1 MLKKFS
7 KFLLALLLIIA
18 TLSSISL
25 CFATDA
31 VTISETTENTDAVA
45 TSETEEEI
53 HSGDLYLFD
62 NNVVMDKLVD
72 GNVFIFGSNVEV
84 TGQVNGDLFV
94 FANNVNFNKSY
105 VRYAIYACAT
115 SVKYDGACNDL
126 YVATTDLEMTYDS
139 YVVRD
144 LKALSKTNIIK
155 AAVGRDVDLIGDT
168 VNFGKGEDAAV
179 IYGNLRYSLPEEI
192 EIPEGVITES
202 GNVTYTKSPLTTDDF
217 KSASTLSTI
226 TDIIVRFGT
235 AIVTT
240 LAIFIIISKLSPSFI
255 EKISEDKFSFVKI
268 LKTFGIGLL
277 SLLVILI
284 FFILLAG
291 TSVGAKLAIILLLLY
306 IIVWLIS
313 VPALCI
319 RITNLLKPVLKIEK
333 TSMFY
338 LILVLVCIILY
349 GVGIIPVVG
358 GLLGF
363 IITMIAIGS
372 LIDVYLPHK
381 ELTDEEKAIIEEAK
395 KEAKENKE
403 KRKQE
408 KLEAKEAKK
417 QAKLEAKEAKK
428 KDNTDL

>member
-7 KFLLALLLIIA
+7 KFLLALMLIIV
-18 TLSSISL
+18 TLSSI

-31 VTISETTENTDAVA
+31 VTTSETTENTNAV
-45 TSETEEEI
+45 TTPGTEEEI

-94 FANNVNFNKSY
+94 FANEVNFNKSY

-144 LKALSKTNIIK
+144 LKALSQTSIIK
-155 AAVGRDVDLIGDT
+155 AAIGRDVDLIGDK
-168 VNFGKGEDAAV
+168 VNFGEGEDASV
-179 IYGNLRYSLPEEI
+179 IYGNLRYCLPKEI

-217 KSASTLSTI
+217 KSASTLSII
-226 TDIIVRFGT
+226 TDIIVGFAT

-240 LAIFIIISKLSPSFI
+240 LAIFIIINKLSPSFI
-255 EKISEDKFSFVKI
+255 EKLTENKFSFVKI
-268 LKTFGIGLL
+268 LKAFGIGLL
-277 SLLVILI
+277 SMLVVLI

-306 IIVWLIS
+306 IVLWLIS
-313 VPALCI
+313 VPTLCI
-319 RITNLLKPVLKIEK
+319 RITNLLKPALKVEK

-338 LILVLVCIILY
+338 LILVLVSIILY
-349 GVGIIPVVG
+349 GIGLIPIGG

-372 LIDVYLPHK
+372 LINIYLPHK
-381 ELTDEEKAIIEEAK
+381 ELTDEEKAIIEDAK
-395 KEAKENKE
+395 AQAKEDKE

-417 QAKLEAKEAKK
+417 QAKLEAKESKK